1 MYYLDIKNIFEIS
14 MKKKKLD
21 SDHVFLQF
29 LMMFLALSSI
39 LLFTLFLHNLL
50 WPQGIDKIIPITT
63 GILGILLS
71 ILTFSKHFLSKDEG
85 KTHIF
90 LGIFFISLAFLTIFT
105 TITNSLS
112 SSTQRTIAIILTPG
126 FLLIFLFLFFKKE
139 WLYTDLYFWILF
151 SLSLFIFSR
160 LFFLQ
165 ATFNEVE
172 GLLQY
177 SYVINLFGYLALT
190 IGFGN
195 ELYNVFPKKKSARKS
210 KKK

>member
-1 MYYLDIKNIFEIS
+1 

-21 SDHVFLQF
+21 SNHIFLQF
-29 LMMFLALSSI
+29 LMMFIALSSI
-39 LLFTLFLHNLL
+39 FLFTLFLHNIL
-50 WPQGIDKIIPITT
+50 WPQGIGKVISITT

-71 ILTFSKHFLSKDEG
+71 ILSFLKHFLTKDKE
-85 KTHIF
+85 KTF
-90 LGIFFISLAFLTIFT
+90 LLLGIFFILLAFLTIFT

-112 SSTQRTIAIILTPG
+112 FSTQRTIAIILIPV
-126 FLLIFLFLFFKKE
+126 FLLLFLFVFFKKE
-139 WLYTDLYFWILF
+139 WLYSDIYFWILF
-151 SLSLFIFSR
+151 SLSLFIFSK

-165 ATFNEVE
+165 ASFEEVE

-177 SYVINLFGYLALT
+177 SYIINLFGYLALT

-195 ELYNVFPKKKSARKS
+195 EVYNVFPKKKGAKKG

>member
-1 MYYLDIKNIFEIS
+1 

-21 SDHVFLQF
+21 SNHIFLQF
-29 LMMFLALSSI
+29 LMMFIALSSI
-39 LLFTLFLHNLL
+39 FLFTLFLHNIL
-50 WPQGIDKIIPITT
+50 WPQGIGKVISITT

-71 ILTFSKHFLSKDEG
+71 ILSFLKHFLTKDKE
-85 KTHIF
+85 KTF
-90 LGIFFISLAFLTIFT
+90 LLLGIFFILLAFLTIFT

-112 SSTQRTIAIILTPG
+112 FSTQRTIAIILIPV
-126 FLLIFLFLFFKKE
+126 FLLLFLFVFFKKE
-139 WLYTDLYFWILF
+139 WLYSDIYFWILF
-151 SLSLFIFSR
+151 SLSLFIFSK

-165 ATFNEVE
+165 ASFEETE

-177 SYVINLFGYLALT
+177 SYIINFFGYLALT

-195 ELYNVFPKKKSARKS
+195 ELYNILSKKKGVKKS

>member
-1 MYYLDIKNIFEIS
+1 
-14 MKKKKLD
+14 
-21 SDHVFLQF
+21 
-29 LMMFLALSSI
+29 MMFLALSSI
-39 LLFTLFLHNLL
+39 FLFTLFLHNIL
-50 WPQGIDKIIPITT
+50 WPQGIGKIIPITT
-63 GILGILLS
+63 GVLGVFLS
-71 ILTFSKHFLSKDEG
+71 IFSFLKHFLSKDKE
-85 KTHIF
+85 KTYIF

-112 SSTQRTIAIILTPG
+112 FSTQRTIAIILIPV
-126 FLLIFLFLFFKKE
+126 FLLLFLFVFFKKE
-139 WLYTDLYFWILF
+139 WLYSDIYFWILF
-151 SLSLFIFSR
+151 SLSLFIFSK

-165 ATFNEVE
+165 ASFNEVE

-195 ELYNVFPKKKSARKS
+195 ELYNVLPKKKGAKKS